1 MPLPSGSGILR
12 AAGPPVRRPAPP
24 HPAPRQPSLGPTT
37 LFPSLLPVMA
47 DDWLDCPTLGPGWKR
62 REASRKSGATCGRTD
77 TYYQS
82 PTGERIRSK
91 AELTRFLGPDCDLS
105 CFDFKRGVL
114 QYLPTKASSQKKKR
128 PARLEN
134 RPREPPGAPA
144 AKVSKASPKW
154 CEKCGARMSGDSA
167 RRQRLRFLCKGCRAQ
182 RNAFNREQRMF
193 KRVGCG
199 DCRACRLTEDC
210 GACPACV
217 GQLSQPGGPQ
227 LPRSQCVQRRCLKIV
242 NKTFGCGL
250 CSGCQTK
257 EDCGTCRICERR
269 GRPGLK
275 RRWKCLQ
282 RRCLRN
288 QIKKKPRGLAAR
300 KHPGRRRRGP
310 ALPLLPPSHPP
321 AEAGGPSGLSGDA
334 QHYSSRR
341 QNRHCG
347 ACVACLRRVD
357 CGQCDFCQDKPKFG
371 GCNQKR
377 QKCRWRQCLQFA
389 MKRLLP
395 SARWDS
401 PAVEGAA
408 APLCWPRRRKG
419 ALLNRACQPGWPKSG
434 GLCGQRLVS
443 EALGSGL
450 EDNERPGLGAP
461 VKQEVEGYEAQTS
474 GAAASPSP
482 GGSSPGFSSKGANP
496 VQLQHSVKQ
505 EGEAEAAAGTP
516 VIMEIYSLSGAIPTA
531 AAGPCGELDGVLQEF
546 LMELNELPLPA
557 HWEVLPPT
565 GPELCITQRSP
576 LSTVAAAVIHIQA
589 GLYFHVV
596 VQDVPVPPAH
606 ELYSAHPLRLTTV
619 DEVVEL
625 ICDLEAYCL
634 CPGWPD
640 GSRSPDCDVLV
651 YEGFCQACSLGE
663 QQ

>member
-1 MPLPSGSGILR
+1 
-12 AAGPPVRRPAPP
+12 
-24 HPAPRQPSLGPTT
+24 
-37 LFPSLLPVMA
+37 
-47 DDWLDCPTLGPGWKR
+47 
-62 REASRKSGATCGRTD
+62 
-77 TYYQS
+77 
-82 PTGERIRSK
+82 
-91 AELTRFLGPDCDLS
+91 
-105 CFDFKRGVL
+105 
-114 QYLPTKASSQKKKR
+114 
-128 PARLEN
+128 
-134 RPREPPGAPA
+134 
-144 AKVSKASPKW
+144 
-154 CEKCGARMSGDSA
+154 MSGDSA

-199 DCRACRLTEDC
+199 DCKACRVTEDC

-217 GQLSQPGGPQ
+217 AQLAQPGGSQ

-282 RRCLRN
+282 RRCLRS
-288 QIKKKPRGLAAR
+288 QMKKKPRGLTAR

-310 ALPLLPPSHPP
+310 VPPLLPPPHSP
-321 AEAGGPSGLSGDA
+321 AEAVGPSGTA

-347 ACVACLRRVD
+347 ACATCLRLVD
-357 CGQCDFCQDKPKFG
+357 CSQCDFCQDKPKFG
-371 GCNQKR
+371 GCNQKH

-408 APLCWPRRRKG
+408 APLCWPRHRKG
-419 ALLNRACQPGWPKSG
+419 TLLNQACQPGWPKSG
-434 GLCGQRLVS
+434 GQRLVS
-443 EALGSGL
+443 EALSSDL
-450 EDNERPGLGAP
+450 EEYERPGLGAP
-461 VKQEVEGYEAQTS
+461 VKEEVEGYEAQTPDTLS
-474 GAAASPSP
+474 SPP
-482 GGSSPGFSSKGANP
+482 GGSSPSFPSKGANQ
-496 VQLQHSVKQ
+496 VQLQHSPKQ
-505 EGEAEAAAGTP
+505 EGEGEVEAAASTP
-516 VIMEIYSLSGAIPTA
+516 VIMEIYSLSGAIPAVA
-531 AAGPCGELDGVLQEF
+531 AEPCGGLDSVLQEF
-546 LMELNELPLPA
+546 LVELNELPLPA
-557 HWEVLPPT
+557 HWEVLPPR

-576 LSTVAAAVIHIQA
+576 LSTVATAVIHIQA
-589 GLYFHVV
+589 GLYFHVM
-596 VQDVPVPPAH
+596 VQDVPVPPTH

-634 CPGWPD
+634 CPGR
-640 GSRSPDCDVLV
+640 GAQSPYCAVLV
-651 YEGFCQACSLGE
+651 YQGICEACSLRE
-663 QQ
+663 QH

>member
-114 QYLPTKASSQKKKR
+114 QYLPTKGPFGVVPLSPPPPQASSQKKKR

-334 QHYSSRR
+334 Q
-341 QNRHCG
+341 
-347 ACVACLRRVD
+347 
-357 CGQCDFCQDKPKFG
+357 
-371 GCNQKR
+371 
-377 QKCRWRQCLQFA
+377 
-389 MKRLLP
+389 
-395 SARWDS
+395 
-401 PAVEGAA
+401 
-408 APLCWPRRRKG
+408 
-419 ALLNRACQPGWPKSG
+419 
-434 GLCGQRLVS
+434 
-443 EALGSGL
+443 
-450 EDNERPGLGAP
+450 DNERPGLGAP

>member
-1 MPLPSGSGILR
+1 MPLPSGPGLLR
-12 AAGPPVRRPAPP
+12 AADPPLRRPARP
-24 HPAPRQPSLGPTT
+24 HPTPPRPAQQAATSCAYDSL
-37 LFPSLLPVMA
+37 SLPPPLPPLMA

-91 AELTRFLGPDCDLS
+91 VELTRFLGPDCDLS

-114 QYLPTKASSQKKKR
+114 QYLPTKVSPPKKKR
-128 PARLEN
+128 PARLES
-134 RPREPPGAPA
+134 RPLEPPGTPT
-144 AKVSKASPKW
+144 ASASRAQPKW

-199 DCRACRLTEDC
+199 DCKACRVTEDC

-217 GQLSQPGGPQ
+217 AQLAQPGGSQ

-282 RRCLRN
+282 RRCLRS
-288 QIKKKPRGLAAR
+288 QMKKKPRGLTAR

-310 ALPLLPPSHPP
+310 VPPLLPPPHSP
-321 AEAGGPSGLSGDA
+321 AEAVGPSGTA

-347 ACVACLRRVD
+347 ACATCLRLVD
-357 CGQCDFCQDKPKFG
+357 CSQCDFCQDKPKFG
-371 GCNQKR
+371 GCNQKH

-389 MKRLLP
+389 M
-395 SARWDS
+395 
-401 PAVEGAA
+401 EY
-408 APLCWPRRRKG
+408 
-419 ALLNRACQPGWPKSG
+419 
-434 GLCGQRLVS
+434 
-443 EALGSGL
+443 
-450 EDNERPGLGAP
+450 ERPGLGAP
-461 VKQEVEGYEAQTS
+461 VKEEVEGYEAQTPDTLS
-474 GAAASPSP
+474 SPP
-482 GGSSPGFSSKGANP
+482 GGSSPSFPSKGANQ
-496 VQLQHSVKQ
+496 VQLQHSPKQ
-505 EGEAEAAAGTP
+505 EGEGEVEAAASTP
-516 VIMEIYSLSGAIPTA
+516 VIMEIYSLSGAIPAVA
-531 AAGPCGELDGVLQEF
+531 AEPCGGLDSVLQEF
-546 LMELNELPLPA
+546 LVELNELPLPA
-557 HWEVLPPT
+557 HWEVLPPR

-576 LSTVAAAVIHIQA
+576 LSTVATAVIHIQA
-589 GLYFHVV
+589 GLYFHVM
-596 VQDVPVPPAH
+596 VQDVPVPPTH

-634 CPGWPD
+634 CPGR
-640 GSRSPDCDVLV
+640 GAQSPYCAVLV
-651 YEGFCQACSLGE
+651 YQGICEACSLRE
-663 QQ
+663 QH